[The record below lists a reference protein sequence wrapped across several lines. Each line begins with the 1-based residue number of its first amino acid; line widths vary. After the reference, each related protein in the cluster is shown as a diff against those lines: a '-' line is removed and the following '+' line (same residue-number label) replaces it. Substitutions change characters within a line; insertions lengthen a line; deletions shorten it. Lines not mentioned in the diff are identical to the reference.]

1 MCSWPGAAVSCVD
14 TGHGIS
20 GFRLW
25 FPESRIEIPLLKG
38 QTDHTRERRGSHSHR
53 RSGGARHCS
62 PSQAA
67 RSPGAWGCPAVGTA
81 REPPSSAVW
90 PSQKQL
96 CVLATIHPPRAGK
109 PHSAGEVWGRLAQQ
123 IGKAALVLPALAVG
137 RVWGR
142 VNRRGCLEA
151 YYLLSTRG
159 MRE

>member
-67 RSPGAWGCPAVGTA
+67 RSPGARGCPAVGTA
-81 REPPSSAVW
+81 REPPSRAVW

-96 CVLATIHPPRAGK
+96 CVLATIRPPPPGLGSLTVQARSGGAWLSKLGKLLWSYQPWLWGGCGAGLIGGVAWK
-109 PHSAGEVWGRLAQQ
+109 LIIFCQQ
-123 IGKAALVLPALAVG
+123 GA
-137 RVWGR
+137 
-142 VNRRGCLEA
+142 
-151 YYLLSTRG
+151 
-159 MRE
+159 